1 MKCGTPLK
9 GKEFSSKMQ
18 EQQSLRKQFFR
29 FSTATVASLLVFS
42 LYSIV
47 DGLFVARGVGE
58 YAMSAVNLSV
68 PFINLLFSIA
78 VIFAVGTS
86 TIIAYLLGQKN
97 AQSANKLFSQ
107 NLVTLAVIGITI
119 SILVLVFTKPFAL
132 LLGADELTLE
142 YTIHYLQGLA
152 PFAVCFMI
160 SYNLEVLVKT
170 DGRPRLAL
178 ITVCVGCVT
187 NCVLDYLAIFHWD
200 MGIWGA
206 AAATGVSQLLTCVIY
221 MTHFFGKYTTFHPV
235 RFRMDWKI
243 YRRLLPIGISDG
255 LTELCNG
262 LMIFLF
268 NHTILRCIGTD
279 GLVAYTIIAYANTL
293 VINITMGISQGSQP
307 LISFQNGRGDSAAIG
322 KLLGYG
328 LRTMCGVAAVCFT
341 ALFLA
346 APALIGM
353 FLPEAEP
360 QMLAFST
367 DAFRRYSLCYLPVGF
382 NIYIAGFLT
391 AMERPVPAVAISTGR
406 GLILQGSILLLLAA
420 VFGGSSI
427 WFAPLIS
434 ELLCLGLSIFF
445 LLRLRRTHQAFSQ

>member
-1 MKCGTPLK
+1 
-9 GKEFSSKMQ
+9 MQ

-29 FSTATVASLLVFS
+29 FSTATVASLMVFS

-86 TIIAYLLGQKN
+86 TIIAYLLGQKK

-107 NLVTLAVIGITI
+107 NLVTLTVIGVTI
-119 SILVLVFTKPFAL
+119 SVLVLVFTEPFAL

-221 MTHFFGKYTTFHPV
+221 MTHFFGKHTTFHPV

-268 NHTILRCIGTD
+268 NHTILRCIGTG

-307 LISFQNGRGDSAAIG
+307 LISFQNGRGDGAAIG

-420 VFGGSSI
+420 IFGGSSI

-434 ELLCLGLSIFF
+434 ELLCLGLSVFF
-445 LLRLRRTHQAFSQ
+445 LLRLRRTHRTLAP

>member
-1 MKCGTPLK
+1 
-9 GKEFSSKMQ
+9 MQ
-18 EQQSLRKQFFR
+18 KKQSLLKQFFH
-29 FSTATVASLLVFS
+29 FSAATVASLMVFS

-58 YAMSAVNLSV
+58 YAMTAVNLSV
-68 PFINLLFSIA
+68 PFVNLLFSIA

-107 NLVTLAVIGITI
+107 NLATLVVIGVTI
-119 SILVLVFTKPFAL
+119 SVLVLAFTEPLAR
-132 LLGADELTLE
+132 LLGAEEVTLE

-178 ITVCVGCVT
+178 VTVCVGCVT
-187 NCVLDYLAIFHWD
+187 NCVLDYLAIFHWGL
-200 MGIWGA
+200 GIWGA
-206 AAATGVSQLLTCVIY
+206 AAATGASQLLTCIIY
-221 MTHFFGKYTTFHPV
+221 LTHFLGKRTTFHPV

-293 VINITMGISQGSQP
+293 VINITMGVSQGSQP
-307 LISFQNGRGDSAAIG
+307 LISFQNGRGDGTAIG
-322 KLLGYG
+322 NLLRYG
-328 LRTMCGVAAVCFT
+328 LRTMCGIAAVCFT
-341 ALFLA
+341 VLFLA
-346 APALIGM
+346 APKLVAVY
-353 FLPEAEP
+353 LPEAGAE
-360 QMLAFST
+360 MLTFAT

-391 AMERPVPAVAISTGR
+391 AMERPLPAVSISTGR

-420 VFGGSSI
+420 VLGGSSI
-427 WFAPLIS
+427 WFAPVIS
-434 ELLCLGLSIFF
+434 EVLCLGLSVFF
-445 LLRLRRTHQAFSQ
+445 LLRLRRTHPVFAKGKPA

>member
-1 MKCGTPLK
+1 
-9 GKEFSSKMQ
+9 MQ
-18 EQQSLRKQFFR
+18 KKQSLLKQFFH
-29 FSTATVASLLVFS
+29 FSAATVASLMVFS

-58 YAMSAVNLSV
+58 YAMTAVNLSV
-68 PFINLLFSIA
+68 PFVNLLFSIA

-107 NLVTLAVIGITI
+107 NLVTLVVIGVTI
-119 SILVLVFTKPFAL
+119 SVLVLAFTEPLAR
-132 LLGADELTLE
+132 LLGAEEVTLE
-142 YTIHYLQGLA
+142 YTIHYLHGLA

-178 ITVCVGCVT
+178 VTVCVGCVT
-187 NCVLDYLAIFHWD
+187 NCVLDYLAIFHWGL
-200 MGIWGA
+200 GIWGA
-206 AAATGVSQLLTCVIY
+206 AAATGLSQLLTCIIY
-221 MTHFFGKYTTFHPV
+221 LTHFLGKRTTFHPV

-293 VINITMGISQGSQP
+293 VINITMGVSQGSQP
-307 LISFQNGRGDSAAIG
+307 LISFQNGRGDGTAIG
-322 KLLGYG
+322 NLLRYG
-328 LRTMCGVAAVCFT
+328 LRTMCGIAAVCFT
-341 ALFLA
+341 VLFLA
-346 APALIGM
+346 APKLVAVY
-353 FLPEAEP
+353 LPEAGAE
-360 QMLAFST
+360 MLTFAT

-391 AMERPVPAVAISTGR
+391 AMERPLPAVSISTGR

-420 VFGGSSI
+420 VLGGSSI
-427 WFAPLIS
+427 WFAPVIS
-434 ELLCLGLSIFF
+434 EVLCLGLSVFF
-445 LLRLRRTHQAFSQ
+445 LLRLRRTHPVFAKGKPA

>member
-1 MKCGTPLK
+1 
-9 GKEFSSKMQ
+9 MQ

-29 FSTATVASLLVFS
+29 FSTATVASLMVFS

-119 SILVLVFTKPFAL
+119 SILVFTKPFAL

>member
-1 MKCGTPLK
+1 
-9 GKEFSSKMQ
+9 MQ

-29 FSTATVASLLVFS
+29 FSTATVASLMVFS

-107 NLVTLAVIGITI
+107 NLVTLTVIGVTI
-119 SILVLVFTKPFAL
+119 SVLVLVFTEPFAL

-221 MTHFFGKYTTFHPV
+221 MTHFFGKHTTFHPV

-307 LISFQNGRGDSAAIG
+307 LISFQNGREDGAAIG
-322 KLLGYG
+322 KLLCYG

-434 ELLCLGLSIFF
+434 ELLCLGLSVFF
-445 LLRLRRTHQAFSQ
+445 LLRLRRTHRTLAP

>member
-1 MKCGTPLK
+1 
-9 GKEFSSKMQ
+9 MQ
-18 EQQSLRKQFFR
+18 KKQSLLKQFFH
-29 FSTATVASLLVFS
+29 FSTATVASLMVFS

-58 YAMSAVNLSV
+58 YAMTAVNLSV
-68 PFINLLFSIA
+68 PFVNLLFSIA

-107 NLVTLAVIGITI
+107 NLVTLAVIGVTI
-119 SILVLVFTKPFAL
+119 SVLVLAFTEPLAR
-132 LLGADELTLE
+132 LLGAEEVTLE

-178 ITVCVGCVT
+178 VTVCVGCVT
-187 NCVLDYLAIFHWD
+187 NCVLDYLAIFHWGL
-200 MGIWGA
+200 GIWGA
-206 AAATGVSQLLTCVIY
+206 AAATGVSQLLTCIIY
-221 MTHFFGKYTTFHPV
+221 LTHFLGKRTTFHPV

-293 VINITMGISQGSQP
+293 VINITMGVSQGSQP
-307 LISFQNGRGDSAAIG
+307 LISFQNGRGDGAAIG
-322 KLLGYG
+322 KLLRYG
-328 LRTMCGVAAVCFT
+328 LRAMCGIAAVCFT
-341 ALFLA
+341 VLFLA
-346 APALIGM
+346 APKLVAVY
-353 FLPEAEP
+353 LPEAGAE
-360 QMLAFST
+360 MLTFAT

-391 AMERPVPAVAISTGR
+391 AMERPLPAVSISTGR

-420 VFGGSSI
+420 VLGGGSI
-427 WFAPLIS
+427 WFAPVIS
-434 ELLCLGLSIFF
+434 EVLCLGLSVFF
-445 LLRLRRTHQAFSQ
+445 LLRLRRTHPVFAKGKPA

>member
-1 MKCGTPLK
+1 
-9 GKEFSSKMQ
+9 MQ
-18 EQQSLRKQFFR
+18 EKQSLLKQFFR
-29 FSTATVASLLVFS
+29 FSTATVASLMVFS

-47 DGLFVARGVGE
+47 DGLFVAWGVGE

-68 PFINLLFSIA
+68 PFVNLLFSIA
-78 VIFAVGTS
+78 VVFAVGTS
-86 TIIAYLLGQKN
+86 TIIAYLLGQNN

-107 NLVTLAVIGITI
+107 NLATLALIGVTI
-119 SILVLVFTKPFAL
+119 SVLVLVFTEPFAR
-132 LLGADELTLE
+132 LLGADEVTLE

-160 SYNLEVLVKT
+160 SYNLEMLVKT

-187 NCVLDYLAIFHWD
+187 NCVLDYLAIFHWG

-221 MTHFFGKYTTFHPV
+221 LTHFLGKHTTFHPV

-243 YRRLLPIGISDG
+243 YKRLLPIGVSDG

-293 VINITMGISQGSQP
+293 VINITMGVSQGSQP
-307 LISFQNGRGDSAAIG
+307 LISFQNGRGDGAAIG
-322 KLLGYG
+322 KLLRYG
-328 LRTMCGVAAVCFT
+328 LRTMCGIAAVCF
-341 ALFLA
+341 AVLFLA
-346 APALIGM
+346 APKLVGAY
-353 FLPEAEP
+353 LPEAKPE
-360 QMLAFST
+360 MLDFAT

-391 AMERPVPAVAISTGR
+391 AMERPLPAVTISTGR

-420 VFGGSSI
+420 VLGGGAI
-427 WFAPLIS
+427 WFAPVIS
-434 ELLCLGLSIFF
+434 EVLCLGLSVFF
-445 LLRLRRTHQAFSQ
+445 LVRLRRTHGVFSKD

>member
-1 MKCGTPLK
+1 
-9 GKEFSSKMQ
+9 MQ
-18 EQQSLRKQFFR
+18 KKQSLLKQFFH
-29 FSTATVASLLVFS
+29 FSAATVASLMVFS

-58 YAMSAVNLSV
+58 YAMTAVNLSV
-68 PFINLLFSIA
+68 PFVNLLFSIA

-107 NLVTLAVIGITI
+107 NLVTLVVIGVTI
-119 SILVLVFTKPFAL
+119 SVLVLAFTEPLAR
-132 LLGADELTLE
+132 LLGAEEVTLE

-178 ITVCVGCVT
+178 VTVCVGCVT
-187 NCVLDYLAIFHWD
+187 NCVLDYLAIFHWGL
-200 MGIWGA
+200 GIWGA
-206 AAATGVSQLLTCVIY
+206 AAATGASQLLTCIIY
-221 MTHFFGKYTTFHPV
+221 LTHFLGKHTTFHPV

-293 VINITMGISQGSQP
+293 VINITMGVSQGSQP
-307 LISFQNGRGDSAAIG
+307 LISFQNGRGDGTAIG
-322 KLLGYG
+322 NLLRYG
-328 LRTMCGVAAVCFT
+328 LRTMCGIAAVCFT
-341 ALFLA
+341 VLFLA
-346 APALIGM
+346 APKLVAVY
-353 FLPEAEP
+353 LPEAGTE
-360 QMLAFST
+360 MLTFAT

-391 AMERPVPAVAISTGR
+391 AMERPLPAVSISTGR

-420 VFGGSSI
+420 VLGGGSI
-427 WFAPLIS
+427 WFAPVIS
-434 ELLCLGLSIFF
+434 EVLCLGLSVFF
-445 LLRLRRTHQAFSQ
+445 LLQLRRTHPVFAKGKPA

>member
-1 MKCGTPLK
+1 
-9 GKEFSSKMQ
+9 MQ
-18 EQQSLRKQFFR
+18 KKQSLLKQFFH
-29 FSTATVASLLVFS
+29 FSAATVASLMVFS

-58 YAMSAVNLSV
+58 YAMTAVNLSV
-68 PFINLLFSIA
+68 PFVNLLFSIA

-107 NLVTLAVIGITI
+107 NLVTLVVIGVTI
-119 SILVLVFTKPFAL
+119 SVLVLAFTEPLAR
-132 LLGADELTLE
+132 LLGAEEVTLE

-178 ITVCVGCVT
+178 VTVCVGCVT
-187 NCVLDYLAIFHWD
+187 NCVLDYLAIFHWGL
-200 MGIWGA
+200 GIWGA
-206 AAATGVSQLLTCVIY
+206 AAATGLSQLLTCIIY
-221 MTHFFGKYTTFHPV
+221 LTHFLGKHTTFHPV

-293 VINITMGISQGSQP
+293 VINITMGVSQGSQP
-307 LISFQNGRGDSAAIG
+307 LISFQNGRGDGTAIG
-322 KLLGYG
+322 KLLRYG
-328 LRTMCGVAAVCFT
+328 LRTMCGIAAVCFT
-341 ALFLA
+341 VLFLA
-346 APALIGM
+346 APKLVAVY
-353 FLPEAEP
+353 LPEAGAE
-360 QMLAFST
+360 MLTFAT

-391 AMERPVPAVAISTGR
+391 AMERPLPAVSISTGR

-420 VFGGSSI
+420 VLGGGSI
-427 WFAPLIS
+427 WFAPVIS
-434 ELLCLGLSIFF
+434 EVLCLGLSVFF
-445 LLRLRRTHQAFSQ
+445 LLRLRRTHPVFAKGEPA

>member
-1 MKCGTPLK
+1 
-9 GKEFSSKMQ
+9 MQ
-18 EQQSLRKQFFR
+18 KKQSLLKQFFH
-29 FSTATVASLLVFS
+29 FSAATVASLMVFS

-58 YAMSAVNLSV
+58 YAMTAVNLSV
-68 PFINLLFSIA
+68 PFVNLLFSIA

-107 NLVTLAVIGITI
+107 NLVTLLVIGVTI
-119 SILVLVFTKPFAL
+119 SVLVLAFTEPLAR
-132 LLGADELTLE
+132 LLGAEEVTLE

-178 ITVCVGCVT
+178 VTVCVGCVT
-187 NCVLDYLAIFHWD
+187 NCVLDYLAIFHWGL
-200 MGIWGA
+200 GIWGA
-206 AAATGVSQLLTCVIY
+206 AAATGVSQLLTCIIY
-221 MTHFFGKYTTFHPV
+221 LTHFLGKHTTFHPV

-293 VINITMGISQGSQP
+293 VINITMGVSQGSQP
-307 LISFQNGRGDSAAIG
+307 LISFQNGRGDGTAIG
-322 KLLGYG
+322 KLLRYG
-328 LRTMCGVAAVCFT
+328 LRTMCGIAAVCFT
-341 ALFLA
+341 VLFLA
-346 APALIGM
+346 APKLVAVY
-353 FLPEAEP
+353 LPEAGAE
-360 QMLAFST
+360 MLTFAT

-391 AMERPVPAVAISTGR
+391 AMERPLPAVSISTGR

-420 VFGGSSI
+420 VLGGGSI
-427 WFAPLIS
+427 WFAPVIS
-434 ELLCLGLSIFF
+434 EVLCLGLSVFF
-445 LLRLRRTHQAFSQ
+445 LLRLRRTHPVFAKGKPA

>member
-1 MKCGTPLK
+1 
-9 GKEFSSKMQ
+9 MQ
-18 EQQSLRKQFFR
+18 KKQSLLKQFFH
-29 FSTATVASLLVFS
+29 FSAATVASLMVFS

-58 YAMSAVNLSV
+58 YAMTAVNLSV
-68 PFINLLFSIA
+68 PFVNLLFSIA

-107 NLVTLAVIGITI
+107 NLVTLVVIGVTI
-119 SILVLVFTKPFAL
+119 SVLVLAFTEPLAR
-132 LLGADELTLE
+132 LLGAEEVTLE

-178 ITVCVGCVT
+178 VTVCVGCVT
-187 NCVLDYLAIFHWD
+187 NCVLDYLAIFHWGL
-200 MGIWGA
+200 GIWGA
-206 AAATGVSQLLTCVIY
+206 AAATGLSQLLTCIIY
-221 MTHFFGKYTTFHPV
+221 LTHFLGKHTTFHPV

-293 VINITMGISQGSQP
+293 VINITMGVSQGSQP
-307 LISFQNGRGDSAAIG
+307 LISFQNGRGDGTAIG
-322 KLLGYG
+322 NLLRYG
-328 LRTMCGVAAVCFT
+328 LRTMCGIAAVCFT
-341 ALFLA
+341 VLFLA
-346 APALIGM
+346 APKLVAVY
-353 FLPEAEP
+353 LPEAGAE
-360 QMLAFST
+360 MLTFAT

-391 AMERPVPAVAISTGR
+391 AMERPLPAVSISTGR

-420 VFGGSSI
+420 VLGGGSI
-427 WFAPLIS
+427 WFAPVIS
-434 ELLCLGLSIFF
+434 EVLCLGLSVFF
-445 LLRLRRTHQAFSQ
+445 LLRLRRTHPVFAKGKPA

>member
-1 MKCGTPLK
+1 
-9 GKEFSSKMQ
+9 MQ
-18 EQQSLRKQFFR
+18 KKQSLLKQFFH
-29 FSTATVASLLVFS
+29 FSAATVASLMVFS

-58 YAMSAVNLSV
+58 YAMTAVNLSV
-68 PFINLLFSIA
+68 PFVNLLFSIA

-107 NLVTLAVIGITI
+107 NLVTLVVIGVTI
-119 SILVLVFTKPFAL
+119 SVLVLAFTEPLAR
-132 LLGADELTLE
+132 LLGAEEVTLE

-178 ITVCVGCVT
+178 VTVCVGCVT
-187 NCVLDYLAIFHWD
+187 NCVLDYLAIFHWGL
-200 MGIWGA
+200 GIWGA
-206 AAATGVSQLLTCVIY
+206 AAATGVSQLLTCLIY
-221 MTHFFGKYTTFHPV
+221 LTHFLGKHTTFHPV

-293 VINITMGISQGSQP
+293 VINITMGVSQGSQP
-307 LISFQNGRGDSAAIG
+307 LISFQNGRGDGAAIG
-322 KLLGYG
+322 KLLRYG
-328 LRTMCGVAAVCFT
+328 LRTMCGIAAVCFT
-341 ALFLA
+341 VLFLA
-346 APALIGM
+346 APKLVAVY
-353 FLPEAEP
+353 LPEAGTE
-360 QMLAFST
+360 MLTFAT

-391 AMERPVPAVAISTGR
+391 AMERPLPAVSISTGR

-420 VFGGSSI
+420 VLGGGSI
-427 WFAPLIS
+427 WFAPVIS
-434 ELLCLGLSIFF
+434 EVLCLGLSVFF
-445 LLRLRRTHQAFSQ
+445 LLRLRRTHPVFAKGKPA

>member
-1 MKCGTPLK
+1 
-9 GKEFSSKMQ
+9 MQ

-29 FSTATVASLLVFS
+29 FSTATVASLMVFS

-58 YAMSAVNLSV
+58 SAMSAVNLSV

-206 AAATGVSQLLTCVIY
+206 AAATGVSQLLTCDIY

-434 ELLCLGLSIFF
+434 ELLCLGLSVFF

>member
-1 MKCGTPLK
+1 
-9 GKEFSSKMQ
+9 MQ

-29 FSTATVASLLVFS
+29 FSTATVASLMVFS

-107 NLVTLAVIGITI
+107 NLVTLTVIGVTI
-119 SILVLVFTKPFAL
+119 SVLVLVFTEPFAL

-221 MTHFFGKYTTFHPV
+221 MTHFFGKHTTFHTV

-307 LISFQNGRGDSAAIG
+307 LISFQNGREDGAAIG

-434 ELLCLGLSIFF
+434 ELLCLGLSVFF
-445 LLRLRRTHQAFSQ
+445 LLRLRRTHRTLAP

>member
-1 MKCGTPLK
+1 
-9 GKEFSSKMQ
+9 MQ
-18 EQQSLRKQFFR
+18 KKQSLLKQFFH
-29 FSTATVASLLVFS
+29 FSAATVASLMVFS

-58 YAMSAVNLSV
+58 YAMTAVNLSV
-68 PFINLLFSIA
+68 PFVNLLFSIA

-107 NLVTLAVIGITI
+107 NLVTLVVIGVTI
-119 SILVLVFTKPFAL
+119 SVLVLAFTEPLAR
-132 LLGADELTLE
+132 LLGAEEVTLE

-178 ITVCVGCVT
+178 VTVCVGCVA
-187 NCVLDYLAIFHWD
+187 NCVLDYLAIFHWGL
-200 MGIWGA
+200 GIWGA
-206 AAATGVSQLLTCVIY
+206 AAATGLSQLLTCIIY
-221 MTHFFGKYTTFHPV
+221 LTHFLGKRTTFHPV

-293 VINITMGISQGSQP
+293 VINITMGVSQGSQP
-307 LISFQNGRGDSAAIG
+307 LISFQNGRGDGAAIG
-322 KLLGYG
+322 KLLRYG
-328 LRTMCGVAAVCFT
+328 LRTMCGIAAVCFT
-341 ALFLA
+341 VLFLA
-346 APALIGM
+346 APKLVAVY
-353 FLPEAEP
+353 LPEAGTE
-360 QMLAFST
+360 MLTFAT

-391 AMERPVPAVAISTGR
+391 AMERPLPAVSISTGR

-420 VFGGSSI
+420 VLGGSSI
-427 WFAPLIS
+427 WFAPVIS
-434 ELLCLGLSIFF
+434 EVLCLGLSVFF
-445 LLRLRRTHQAFSQ
+445 LLRLRRTHPVFAKGKTA

>member
-1 MKCGTPLK
+1 
-9 GKEFSSKMQ
+9 MQ
-18 EQQSLRKQFFR
+18 KKQSLLKQFFH
-29 FSTATVASLLVFS
+29 FSAATVASLMVFS

-58 YAMSAVNLSV
+58 YAMTAVNLSV
-68 PFINLLFSIA
+68 PFVNLLFSIA

-107 NLVTLAVIGITI
+107 NLVTLVVIGVTI
-119 SILVLVFTKPFAL
+119 SVLVLAFTEPLAR
-132 LLGADELTLE
+132 LLGAEEVTLG

-178 ITVCVGCVT
+178 VTVCVGCVT
-187 NCVLDYLAIFHWD
+187 NCVLDYLAIFHWGL
-200 MGIWGA
+200 GIWGA
-206 AAATGVSQLLTCVIY
+206 AAATGVSQLLTCLIY
-221 MTHFFGKYTTFHPV
+221 LTHFLGKHTTFHPV

-293 VINITMGISQGSQP
+293 VINITMGVSQGSQP
-307 LISFQNGRGDSAAIG
+307 LISFQNGRGDGTAIG
-322 KLLGYG
+322 KLLRYG
-328 LRTMCGVAAVCFT
+328 LRTMCGIAAVCFT
-341 ALFLA
+341 VLFLA
-346 APALIGM
+346 APKLVAVY
-353 FLPEAEP
+353 LPEAGAE
-360 QMLAFST
+360 MLTFAT

-391 AMERPVPAVAISTGR
+391 AMERPLPAVSISTGR

-420 VFGGSSI
+420 VLGGSSI
-427 WFAPLIS
+427 WFAPVIS
-434 ELLCLGLSIFF
+434 EMLCLGLSVFF
-445 LLRLRRTHQAFSQ
+445 LLRLRRTHPVFAKGKPA

>member
-1 MKCGTPLK
+1 
-9 GKEFSSKMQ
+9 MQ
-18 EQQSLRKQFFR
+18 KKQSLLKQFFH
-29 FSTATVASLLVFS
+29 FSAATVASLMVFS

-58 YAMSAVNLSV
+58 YAMTAVNLSV
-68 PFINLLFSIA
+68 PFVNLLFSIA

-107 NLVTLAVIGITI
+107 NLVTLVVIGVTI
-119 SILVLVFTKPFAL
+119 SVLVLAFTEPLAR
-132 LLGADELTLE
+132 LLGAEEVTLE

-187 NCVLDYLAIFHWD
+187 NCVLDYLAIFHWGL
-200 MGIWGA
+200 GIWGA
-206 AAATGVSQLLTCVIY
+206 AAATGLSQLLTCLIY
-221 MTHFFGKYTTFHPV
+221 LTHFLGKHTTFHPV

-293 VINITMGISQGSQP
+293 VINITMGVSQGSQP
-307 LISFQNGRGDSAAIG
+307 LISFQNGRGDGTAIG
-322 KLLGYG
+322 NLLRYG
-328 LRTMCGVAAVCFT
+328 LRTMCGIAAVCFT
-341 ALFLA
+341 VLFLA
-346 APALIGM
+346 APKLVAVY
-353 FLPEAEP
+353 LPEAGAE
-360 QMLAFST
+360 MLTFAT

-391 AMERPVPAVAISTGR
+391 AMERPLPAVSISTGR

-420 VFGGSSI
+420 VLGGSSI
-427 WFAPLIS
+427 WFAPVIS
-434 ELLCLGLSIFF
+434 EVLCLGLSVFF
-445 LLRLRRTHQAFSQ
+445 LLRLRRTHPVFAKGKPA

>member
-1 MKCGTPLK
+1 
-9 GKEFSSKMQ
+9 MQ

-29 FSTATVASLLVFS
+29 FSTATVASLMVFS

-107 NLVTLAVIGITI
+107 NLVTLTVIGVTI
-119 SILVLVFTKPFAL
+119 SVLVLVFTEPFAL

-221 MTHFFGKYTTFHPV
+221 MTHFFGKHTTFHPV

-268 NHTILRCIGTD
+268 NHMILRCIGTD

-307 LISFQNGRGDSAAIG
+307 LISFQNGREDGAAIG

-434 ELLCLGLSIFF
+434 ELLCLGLSVFF
-445 LLRLRRTHQAFSQ
+445 LLRLRRTHRTLAP

>member
-1 MKCGTPLK
+1 
-9 GKEFSSKMQ
+9 MQ
-18 EQQSLRKQFFR
+18 KKQSLLKQFFH
-29 FSTATVASLLVFS
+29 FSAATVASLMVFS

-58 YAMSAVNLSV
+58 YAMTAVNLSV
-68 PFINLLFSIA
+68 PFVNLLFSIA

-107 NLVTLAVIGITI
+107 NLVTLVVIGVTI
-119 SILVLVFTKPFAL
+119 SVLVLAFTEPLAR
-132 LLGADELTLE
+132 LLGAEEVTLE

-178 ITVCVGCVT
+178 VTVCVGCVT
-187 NCVLDYLAIFHWD
+187 NCVLDYLAIFHWGL
-200 MGIWGA
+200 GIWGA
-206 AAATGVSQLLTCVIY
+206 AVATGLSQLLTCIIY
-221 MTHFFGKYTTFHPV
+221 LTHFLGKHTTFHPV

-293 VINITMGISQGSQP
+293 VINITMGVSQGSQP
-307 LISFQNGRGDSAAIG
+307 LISFQNGRGDGTAIG
-322 KLLGYG
+322 NLLRYG
-328 LRTMCGVAAVCFT
+328 LRTMCGIAAVCFT
-341 ALFLA
+341 VLFLA
-346 APALIGM
+346 APKLVAVY
-353 FLPEAEP
+353 LPEAGAE
-360 QMLAFST
+360 MLTFAT

-391 AMERPVPAVAISTGR
+391 AMERPLPAVSISTGR

-420 VFGGSSI
+420 VLGGGSI
-427 WFAPLIS
+427 WFAPVIS
-434 ELLCLGLSIFF
+434 EVLCLGLSVFF
-445 LLRLRRTHQAFSQ
+445 LLRLRRTHPVFAKGKPA

>member
-1 MKCGTPLK
+1 
-9 GKEFSSKMQ
+9 MQ
-18 EQQSLRKQFFR
+18 KKQSLLKQFFH
-29 FSTATVASLLVFS
+29 FSAATVASLMVFS

-58 YAMSAVNLSV
+58 YAMTAVNLSV
-68 PFINLLFSIA
+68 PFVNLLFSIA

-107 NLVTLAVIGITI
+107 NLVTLVVIGVTI
-119 SILVLVFTKPFAL
+119 SVLVLVFTEPLAR
-132 LLGADELTLE
+132 LLGAEEVTLE

-178 ITVCVGCVT
+178 VTVCVGCVT
-187 NCVLDYLAIFHWD
+187 NCVLDYLAIFHWGL
-200 MGIWGA
+200 GIWGA
-206 AAATGVSQLLTCVIY
+206 AAATGLSQLLTCIIY
-221 MTHFFGKYTTFHPV
+221 LTHFLGKHTTFHPV

-293 VINITMGISQGSQP
+293 VINITMGVSQGSQP
-307 LISFQNGRGDSAAIG
+307 LISFQNGRGDGTAIG
-322 KLLGYG
+322 NLLRYG
-328 LRTMCGVAAVCFT
+328 LRTMCGIAAVCFT
-341 ALFLA
+341 VLFLA
-346 APALIGM
+346 APKLVAVY
-353 FLPEAEP
+353 LPEAGAE
-360 QMLAFST
+360 MLTFAT

-391 AMERPVPAVAISTGR
+391 AMERPLPAVSISTGR

-420 VFGGSSI
+420 VLGGGSI
-427 WFAPLIS
+427 WFAPVIS
-434 ELLCLGLSIFF
+434 EVLCLGLSVFF
-445 LLRLRRTHQAFSQ
+445 LLRLRRTHPVFAKGEPA

>member
-1 MKCGTPLK
+1 
-9 GKEFSSKMQ
+9 MQ
-18 EQQSLRKQFFR
+18 KKQSLLKQFFH
-29 FSTATVASLLVFS
+29 FSAATVASLMVFS

-58 YAMSAVNLSV
+58 YAMTAVNLSV
-68 PFINLLFSIA
+68 PFVNLLFSIA

-107 NLVTLAVIGITI
+107 NLATLVVIGVTI
-119 SILVLVFTKPFAL
+119 SVLVLAFTEPLAR
-132 LLGADELTLE
+132 LLGAEEVTLE

-178 ITVCVGCVT
+178 VTVCVGCVT
-187 NCVLDYLAIFHWD
+187 NCVLDYLAIFHWGL
-200 MGIWGA
+200 GIWGA
-206 AAATGVSQLLTCVIY
+206 AAATGLSQLLTCIIY
-221 MTHFFGKYTTFHPV
+221 LTHFLGKHTTFHPV

-293 VINITMGISQGSQP
+293 VINITMGVSQGSQP
-307 LISFQNGRGDSAAIG
+307 LISFQNGRGDGAAIG
-322 KLLGYG
+322 KLLRYG
-328 LRTMCGVAAVCFT
+328 LRTMCGIAAVCFT
-341 ALFLA
+341 VLFLA
-346 APALIGM
+346 APKLVAIY
-353 FLPEAEP
+353 LPEAGAE
-360 QMLAFST
+360 MLTFAT

-391 AMERPVPAVAISTGR
+391 AMERPLPAVSISTGR

-420 VFGGSSI
+420 VLGGSSI
-427 WFAPLIS
+427 WFAPVIS
-434 ELLCLGLSIFF
+434 EVLCLGLSVFF
-445 LLRLRRTHQAFSQ
+445 LLQLRRTHPVFAKGKPA

>member
-1 MKCGTPLK
+1 
-9 GKEFSSKMQ
+9 MQ
-18 EQQSLRKQFFR
+18 KKQSLLKQFFH
-29 FSTATVASLLVFS
+29 FSAATVASLMVFS

-58 YAMSAVNLSV
+58 YAMTAVNLSV
-68 PFINLLFSIA
+68 PFVNLLFSIA

-107 NLVTLAVIGITI
+107 NLATLVVIGVTI
-119 SILVLVFTKPFAL
+119 SVLVLAFTEPLAR
-132 LLGADELTLE
+132 LLGAEEVTLE

-178 ITVCVGCVT
+178 VTVCVGCVT
-187 NCVLDYLAIFHWD
+187 NCVLDYLAIFHWGL
-200 MGIWGA
+200 GIWGA
-206 AAATGVSQLLTCVIY
+206 AAATGLSQLLTCIIY
-221 MTHFFGKYTTFHPV
+221 LTHFLGKHTTFHPV

-293 VINITMGISQGSQP
+293 VINITMGVSQGSQP
-307 LISFQNGRGDSAAIG
+307 LISFQNGRGDGTAIG
-322 KLLGYG
+322 NLLRYG
-328 LRTMCGVAAVCFT
+328 LRTMCGIAAVCFT
-341 ALFLA
+341 VLFLA
-346 APALIGM
+346 APKLVAVY
-353 FLPEAEP
+353 LPEAGAE
-360 QMLAFST
+360 MLTFAT

-391 AMERPVPAVAISTGR
+391 AMERPLPAVSISTGR

-420 VFGGSSI
+420 VLGGSSI
-427 WFAPLIS
+427 WFAPVIS
-434 ELLCLGLSIFF
+434 EVLCLGLSVFF
-445 LLRLRRTHQAFSQ
+445 LLRLHRTHPVFAKGEPA

>member
-29 FSTATVASLLVFS
+29 FSTATVASLMVFS

-119 SILVLVFTKPFAL
+119 SILVLVFTEPFAQ

-307 LISFQNGRGDSAAIG
+307 LISFQNGREDGAAIG

-434 ELLCLGLSIFF
+434 ELLCLGLSVFF
-445 LLRLRRTHQAFSQ
+445 LLRLRRTHRTLAP

>member
-1 MKCGTPLK
+1 
-9 GKEFSSKMQ
+9 MQ
-18 EQQSLRKQFFR
+18 KKQSLLKQFFH
-29 FSTATVASLLVFS
+29 FSAATVASLMVFS

-58 YAMSAVNLSV
+58 YAMTAVNLSV
-68 PFINLLFSIA
+68 PFVNLLFSIA

-107 NLVTLAVIGITI
+107 NLATLVVIGVTI
-119 SILVLVFTKPFAL
+119 SVLVLAFTEPLAR
-132 LLGADELTLE
+132 LLGAEEVTLE

-178 ITVCVGCVT
+178 VTVCVGCVT
-187 NCVLDYLAIFHWD
+187 NCVLDYLAIFHWGL
-200 MGIWGA
+200 GIWGA
-206 AAATGVSQLLTCVIY
+206 AAATGLSQLLTCIIY
-221 MTHFFGKYTTFHPV
+221 LTHFLGKHTTFHPV

-293 VINITMGISQGSQP
+293 VINITMGVSQGSQP
-307 LISFQNGRGDSAAIG
+307 LISFQNGRGDGAAIG
-322 KLLGYG
+322 KLLRYG
-328 LRTMCGVAAVCFT
+328 LRTMCGIAAVCFT
-341 ALFLA
+341 VLFLA
-346 APALIGM
+346 APKLVAVY
-353 FLPEAEP
+353 LPEAGAE
-360 QMLAFST
+360 MLTFAT

-391 AMERPVPAVAISTGR
+391 AMERPLPAVSISTGR

-420 VFGGSSI
+420 VLGGSSI
-427 WFAPLIS
+427 WFAPVIS
-434 ELLCLGLSIFF
+434 EVLCLGLSVFF
-445 LLRLRRTHQAFSQ
+445 LLRLRRTHPVFAKGKTA

>member
-1 MKCGTPLK
+1 
-9 GKEFSSKMQ
+9 MQ
-18 EQQSLRKQFFR
+18 KKQSLLKQFFH
-29 FSTATVASLLVFS
+29 FSAATVASLMVFS

-58 YAMSAVNLSV
+58 YAMTAVNLSV
-68 PFINLLFSIA
+68 PFVNLLFSIA

-107 NLVTLAVIGITI
+107 NLATLVVIGVTI
-119 SILVLVFTKPFAL
+119 SVLVLVFTEPLAR
-132 LLGADELTLE
+132 LLGAEEVTLE

-178 ITVCVGCVT
+178 VTVCVGCVT
-187 NCVLDYLAIFHWD
+187 NCVLDYLAIFHWGL
-200 MGIWGA
+200 GIWGA
-206 AAATGVSQLLTCVIY
+206 AAATGVSQLLTCIIY
-221 MTHFFGKYTTFHPV
+221 LTHFLGKHTTFHPV

-293 VINITMGISQGSQP
+293 VINITMGVSQGSQP
-307 LISFQNGRGDSAAIG
+307 LISFQNGRGDGTAIG
-322 KLLGYG
+322 NLLRYG
-328 LRTMCGVAAVCFT
+328 LRTMCGIAAVCFT
-341 ALFLA
+341 VLFLA
-346 APALIGM
+346 APKLVAVY
-353 FLPEAEP
+353 LPEAGAE
-360 QMLAFST
+360 MLTFAT

-391 AMERPVPAVAISTGR
+391 AMERPLPAVSISTGR

-420 VFGGSSI
+420 VLGGGSI
-427 WFAPLIS
+427 WFAPVIS
-434 ELLCLGLSIFF
+434 EVLCLGLSVFF
-445 LLRLRRTHQAFSQ
+445 LLRLRRTHPVFAKGKPA

>member
-1 MKCGTPLK
+1 
-9 GKEFSSKMQ
+9 MQ
-18 EQQSLRKQFFR
+18 KKQSLLKQFFH
-29 FSTATVASLLVFS
+29 FSAATVASLMVFS

-58 YAMSAVNLSV
+58 YAMTAVNLSV
-68 PFINLLFSIA
+68 PFVNLLFSIA

-107 NLVTLAVIGITI
+107 NLATLVVIGVTI
-119 SILVLVFTKPFAL
+119 SVLVLAFTEPLAR
-132 LLGADELTLE
+132 LLGAEEVTLE

-178 ITVCVGCVT
+178 VTVCVGCVT
-187 NCVLDYLAIFHWD
+187 NCVLDYLAIFHWGL
-200 MGIWGA
+200 GIWGA
-206 AAATGVSQLLTCVIY
+206 AAATGLSQLLTCIIY
-221 MTHFFGKYTTFHPV
+221 LTHFLGKHTTFHPV

-293 VINITMGISQGSQP
+293 VINITMGVSQGSQP
-307 LISFQNGRGDSAAIG
+307 LISFQNGRGDGAAIG
-322 KLLGYG
+322 NLLRYG
-328 LRTMCGVAAVCFT
+328 LRTMCGIAAVCFT
-341 ALFLA
+341 VLFLA
-346 APALIGM
+346 APKLVAVY
-353 FLPEAEP
+353 LPEAGAE
-360 QMLAFST
+360 MLTFAT

-391 AMERPVPAVAISTGR
+391 AMERPLPAVSISTGR

-420 VFGGSSI
+420 VLGGSSI
-427 WFAPLIS
+427 WFAPVIS
-434 ELLCLGLSIFF
+434 EVLCLGLSVFF
-445 LLRLRRTHQAFSQ
+445 LLRLRQTHPVFAKGKPA

>member
-1 MKCGTPLK
+1 
-9 GKEFSSKMQ
+9 MQ
-18 EQQSLRKQFFR
+18 KKQSLLKQFFH
-29 FSTATVASLLVFS
+29 FSAATVASLMVFS

-58 YAMSAVNLSV
+58 YAMTAVNLSV
-68 PFINLLFSIA
+68 PFVNLLFSIA

-107 NLVTLAVIGITI
+107 NLATLVVIGVTI
-119 SILVLVFTKPFAL
+119 SVLVLAFTEPLAR
-132 LLGADELTLE
+132 LLGAEEVTLE

-178 ITVCVGCVT
+178 VTVCVGCVT
-187 NCVLDYLAIFHWD
+187 NCVLDYLAIFHWGL
-200 MGIWGA
+200 GIWGA
-206 AAATGVSQLLTCVIY
+206 AAATGLSQLLTCIIY
-221 MTHFFGKYTTFHPV
+221 LTHFLGKHTTFHPV

-293 VINITMGISQGSQP
+293 VINITMGVSQGSQP
-307 LISFQNGRGDSAAIG
+307 LISFQNGRGDGAAIG
-322 KLLGYG
+322 KLLRYG
-328 LRTMCGVAAVCFT
+328 LRTMCGIAAVCFT
-341 ALFLA
+341 VLFLA
-346 APALIGM
+346 APKLVAVY
-353 FLPEAEP
+353 LPEAGAE
-360 QMLAFST
+360 MLTFAT

-391 AMERPVPAVAISTGR
+391 AMERPLPAVSISTGR

-420 VFGGSSI
+420 VLGGGSI
-427 WFAPLIS
+427 WFAPVIS
-434 ELLCLGLSIFF
+434 EVLCLGLSVFF
-445 LLRLRRTHQAFSQ
+445 LLRLRRTHPVFAKSKPA

>member
-1 MKCGTPLK
+1 
-9 GKEFSSKMQ
+9 MQ
-18 EQQSLRKQFFR
+18 KKQSLLKQFFH
-29 FSTATVASLLVFS
+29 FSAATVASLMVFS

-58 YAMSAVNLSV
+58 YAMTAVNLSV
-68 PFINLLFSIA
+68 PFVNLLFSIA

-107 NLVTLAVIGITI
+107 NLATLVVIGVTI
-119 SILVLVFTKPFAL
+119 SVLVLAFTEPLAR
-132 LLGADELTLE
+132 LLGAEEVTLE

-178 ITVCVGCVT
+178 VTVCVGCVT
-187 NCVLDYLAIFHWD
+187 NCVLDYLAIFHWGL
-200 MGIWGA
+200 GIWGA
-206 AAATGVSQLLTCVIY
+206 AAATGLSQLLTCIIY
-221 MTHFFGKYTTFHPV
+221 LTHFLGKHTTFHPV

-293 VINITMGISQGSQP
+293 VINITMGVSQGSQP
-307 LISFQNGRGDSAAIG
+307 LISFQNGRGDGTAIG
-322 KLLGYG
+322 NLLRYG
-328 LRTMCGVAAVCFT
+328 LRTMCGIAAVCFT
-341 ALFLA
+341 VLFLA
-346 APALIGM
+346 APKLVAVY
-353 FLPEAEP
+353 LPEAGAE
-360 QMLAFST
+360 MLTFAT

-391 AMERPVPAVAISTGR
+391 AMERPFPAVSISTGR

-420 VFGGSSI
+420 VLGGSSI
-427 WFAPLIS
+427 WFAPVIS
-434 ELLCLGLSIFF
+434 EVLCLGLSVFF
-445 LLRLRRTHQAFSQ
+445 LLRLRRTHPVFAKGEPA

>member
-1 MKCGTPLK
+1 
-9 GKEFSSKMQ
+9 MQ
-18 EQQSLRKQFFR
+18 KKQSLLKQFFH
-29 FSTATVASLLVFS
+29 FSAATVASLMVFS

-58 YAMSAVNLSV
+58 YAMTAVNLSV
-68 PFINLLFSIA
+68 PFVNLLFSIA

-107 NLVTLAVIGITI
+107 NLATLVVIGVTI
-119 SILVLVFTKPFAL
+119 SVLVLAFTEPLAR
-132 LLGADELTLE
+132 LLGAEEVTLE

-178 ITVCVGCVT
+178 VTVCVGCVT
-187 NCVLDYLAIFHWD
+187 NCVLDYLAIFHWGL
-200 MGIWGA
+200 GIWGA
-206 AAATGVSQLLTCVIY
+206 AAATGLSQLLTCIIY
-221 MTHFFGKYTTFHPV
+221 LTHFLGKHTTFHPV

-293 VINITMGISQGSQP
+293 VINITMGVSQGSQP
-307 LISFQNGRGDSAAIG
+307 LISFQNGRGDGAAIG
-322 KLLGYG
+322 KLLRYG
-328 LRTMCGVAAVCFT
+328 LRTMCGIAAVCFT
-341 ALFLA
+341 VLFLA
-346 APALIGM
+346 APKLVAVY
-353 FLPEAEP
+353 LPEAGAE
-360 QMLAFST
+360 MLTFAT

-391 AMERPVPAVAISTGR
+391 AMERPLPAVSISTGR

-420 VFGGSSI
+420 VLGGSSI
-427 WFAPLIS
+427 WFAPVIS
-434 ELLCLGLSIFF
+434 EVLCLGLSVFF
-445 LLRLRRTHQAFSQ
+445 LLRLRRTHPVFAKGEPA

>member
-1 MKCGTPLK
+1 
-9 GKEFSSKMQ
+9 MQ
-18 EQQSLRKQFFR
+18 KKQSLLKQFFH
-29 FSTATVASLLVFS
+29 FSAATVASLMVFS

-58 YAMSAVNLSV
+58 YAMTAVNLSV
-68 PFINLLFSIA
+68 PFVNLLFSIA

-107 NLVTLAVIGITI
+107 NLATLVVIGVTI
-119 SILVLVFTKPFAL
+119 SVLVLAFTEPLAR
-132 LLGADELTLE
+132 LLGAEEVTLE

-178 ITVCVGCVT
+178 VTVCVGCVT
-187 NCVLDYLAIFHWD
+187 NCVLDYLAIFHWGL
-200 MGIWGA
+200 GIWGA
-206 AAATGVSQLLTCVIY
+206 AAATGVSQLLTCIIY
-221 MTHFFGKYTTFHPV
+221 LTHFLGKHTTFHPV

-293 VINITMGISQGSQP
+293 VINITMGVSQGSQP
-307 LISFQNGRGDSAAIG
+307 LISFQNGRGDGTAIG
-322 KLLGYG
+322 NLLRYG
-328 LRTMCGVAAVCFT
+328 LRTMCGIAAVCFT
-341 ALFLA
+341 VLFLA
-346 APALIGM
+346 APKLVAVY
-353 FLPEAEP
+353 LPEAGAV
-360 QMLAFST
+360 MLTFAT

-391 AMERPVPAVAISTGR
+391 AMERPLPAVSISTGR
-406 GLILQGSILLLLAA
+406 GLLLQGSILLLLAA
-420 VFGGSSI
+420 VLGGGSI
-427 WFAPLIS
+427 WFAPVIS
-434 ELLCLGLSIFF
+434 EVLCLGLSVFF
-445 LLRLRRTHQAFSQ
+445 LLRLRRTHPVFAKGKPA

>member
-1 MKCGTPLK
+1 
-9 GKEFSSKMQ
+9 MQ
-18 EQQSLRKQFFR
+18 KKQSLLKQFFH
-29 FSTATVASLLVFS
+29 FSAATVASLMVFS

-58 YAMSAVNLSV
+58 YAMTAVNLSV
-68 PFINLLFSIA
+68 PFVNLLFSIA

-107 NLVTLAVIGITI
+107 NLATLVVIGVTI
-119 SILVLVFTKPFAL
+119 SVLVLAFTEPLAR
-132 LLGADELTLE
+132 LLGAEEVTLE

-178 ITVCVGCVT
+178 VTVCVGCVT
-187 NCVLDYLAIFHWD
+187 NCVLDYLAIFHWGL
-200 MGIWGA
+200 GIWGA
-206 AAATGVSQLLTCVIY
+206 AAATGLSQLLTCIIY
-221 MTHFFGKYTTFHPV
+221 LTHFLGKHTTFHPV

-293 VINITMGISQGSQP
+293 VINITMGVSQGSQP
-307 LISFQNGRGDSAAIG
+307 LISFQNGRGDGAAIG
-322 KLLGYG
+322 KLLRYG
-328 LRTMCGVAAVCFT
+328 LRTMCGIAAVCFT
-341 ALFLA
+341 VLFLA
-346 APALIGM
+346 APKLVAVY
-353 FLPEAEP
+353 LPEAGTE
-360 QMLAFST
+360 MLTFAT

-391 AMERPVPAVAISTGR
+391 AMERPLPAVSISTGR

-420 VFGGSSI
+420 VLGGSSI
-427 WFAPLIS
+427 WFAPVIS
-434 ELLCLGLSIFF
+434 EVLCLGLSVFF
-445 LLRLRRTHQAFSQ
+445 LLRLRRTHPVFAKGKPA

>member
-1 MKCGTPLK
+1 
-9 GKEFSSKMQ
+9 MQ
-18 EQQSLRKQFFR
+18 KKQSLLKQFFH
-29 FSTATVASLLVFS
+29 FSAATVASLMVFS

-58 YAMSAVNLSV
+58 YAMTAVNLSV
-68 PFINLLFSIA
+68 PFVNLLFSIA

-107 NLVTLAVIGITI
+107 NLVTLVVIGVTI
-119 SILVLVFTKPFAL
+119 SVLVLAFTEPLAR
-132 LLGADELTLE
+132 LLGAEEVTLE

-178 ITVCVGCVT
+178 VTVCVGCVT
-187 NCVLDYLAIFHWD
+187 NCVLDYLAIFHWGL
-200 MGIWGA
+200 GIWGA
-206 AAATGVSQLLTCVIY
+206 AAATGLSQLLTCIIY
-221 MTHFFGKYTTFHPV
+221 LTHFLGKHTTFHPV

-293 VINITMGISQGSQP
+293 VINITMGVSQGSQP
-307 LISFQNGRGDSAAIG
+307 LISFQNGRGDGTAIG
-322 KLLGYG
+322 NLLRYG
-328 LRTMCGVAAVCFT
+328 LRTMCGIAAVCFT
-341 ALFLA
+341 VLFLA
-346 APALIGM
+346 APKLVAVY
-353 FLPEAEP
+353 LPEAGAE
-360 QMLAFST
+360 MLTFAT

-391 AMERPVPAVAISTGR
+391 AMERPLPAVSISTGR

-420 VFGGSSI
+420 VLGGGSI
-427 WFAPLIS
+427 WFAPVIS
-434 ELLCLGLSIFF
+434 EVLCLGLSVFS
-445 LLRLRRTHQAFSQ
+445 LLRLRRTHPVFAKGKPA

>member
-1 MKCGTPLK
+1 
-9 GKEFSSKMQ
+9 MQ
-18 EQQSLRKQFFR
+18 KKQSLLKQFFH
-29 FSTATVASLLVFS
+29 FSAATVASLMVFS

-58 YAMSAVNLSV
+58 YAMTAVNLSV
-68 PFINLLFSIA
+68 PFVNLLFSIA

-107 NLVTLAVIGITI
+107 NLVTLVVIGVTI
-119 SILVLVFTKPFAL
+119 SVLVLAFTEPLAR
-132 LLGADELTLE
+132 LLGAEEVTLE

-178 ITVCVGCVT
+178 VTVCVGCVT
-187 NCVLDYLAIFHWD
+187 NCVLDYLAIFHWGL
-200 MGIWGA
+200 GIWGA
-206 AAATGVSQLLTCVIY
+206 AAATGLSQLLTCIIY
-221 MTHFFGKYTTFHPV
+221 LTHFLGKHTTFHPV

-293 VINITMGISQGSQP
+293 VINITMGVSQGSQP
-307 LISFQNGRGDSAAIG
+307 LISFQNGRGDGTAIG
-322 KLLGYG
+322 NLLRYG
-328 LRTMCGVAAVCFT
+328 LRTMCGIAAVCFT
-341 ALFLA
+341 VLFLA
-346 APALIGM
+346 APKLVAVY
-353 FLPEAEP
+353 LPEAGAE
-360 QMLAFST
+360 MLTFAT

-391 AMERPVPAVAISTGR
+391 AMERPLPAVSISTGR

-420 VFGGSSI
+420 VLGGGSI
-427 WFAPLIS
+427 WFAPVIS
-434 ELLCLGLSIFF
+434 EVLCLGLSVFF
-445 LLRLRRTHQAFSQ
+445 LLRLRRTHPVFAKGEPA

>member
-1 MKCGTPLK
+1 
-9 GKEFSSKMQ
+9 MQ
-18 EQQSLRKQFFR
+18 KKQSLLKQFFH
-29 FSTATVASLLVFS
+29 FSAATVASLMVFS

-58 YAMSAVNLSV
+58 YAMTAVNLSV
-68 PFINLLFSIA
+68 PFVNLLFSIA

-107 NLVTLAVIGITI
+107 NLVTLVVIGVTI
-119 SILVLVFTKPFAL
+119 SVLVLAFTEPLAR
-132 LLGADELTLE
+132 LLGAEEVTLE

-178 ITVCVGCVT
+178 VTVCVGCVT
-187 NCVLDYLAIFHWD
+187 NCVLDYLAIFHWGL
-200 MGIWGA
+200 GIWGA
-206 AAATGVSQLLTCVIY
+206 AAATGLSQLLTCIIY
-221 MTHFFGKYTTFHPV
+221 LTHFLGKHTTFHPV

-279 GLVAYTIIAYANTL
+279 GLVAYTIIAYANTV
-293 VINITMGISQGSQP
+293 VINITMGVSQGSQP
-307 LISFQNGRGDSAAIG
+307 LISFQNGRGDGAAIG
-322 KLLGYG
+322 NLLRYG
-328 LRTMCGVAAVCFT
+328 LRTMCGIAAVCFT
-341 ALFLA
+341 VLFLA
-346 APALIGM
+346 APKLVAVY
-353 FLPEAEP
+353 LPEAGAE
-360 QMLAFST
+360 MLTFAT

-391 AMERPVPAVAISTGR
+391 AMERPLPAVSISTGR

-420 VFGGSSI
+420 VLGGGSI
-427 WFAPLIS
+427 WFAPVIS
-434 ELLCLGLSIFF
+434 EVLCLGLSVFF
-445 LLRLRRTHQAFSQ
+445 LLRLRRTHPVFAKGKPA

>member
-1 MKCGTPLK
+1 
-9 GKEFSSKMQ
+9 MQ
-18 EQQSLRKQFFR
+18 KKQSLLKQFFH
-29 FSTATVASLLVFS
+29 FSAATVASLMVFS

-58 YAMSAVNLSV
+58 YAMTAVNLSV
-68 PFINLLFSIA
+68 PFVNLLFSIA

-107 NLVTLAVIGITI
+107 NLATLVVIGVTI
-119 SILVLVFTKPFAL
+119 SVLVLAFTEPLAR
-132 LLGADELTLE
+132 LLGAEEVTLE

-178 ITVCVGCVT
+178 VTVCVGCVT
-187 NCVLDYLAIFHWD
+187 NCVLDYLAIFHWGL
-200 MGIWGA
+200 GIWGA
-206 AAATGVSQLLTCVIY
+206 AAATGVSQLLTCIIY
-221 MTHFFGKYTTFHPV
+221 LTHFLGKHTTFHPV

-293 VINITMGISQGSQP
+293 VINITMGVSQGSQP
-307 LISFQNGRGDSAAIG
+307 LISFQNGRGDGTAIG
-322 KLLGYG
+322 NLLRYG
-328 LRTMCGVAAVCFT
+328 LRTMCGIAAVCFT
-341 ALFLA
+341 VLFLA
-346 APALIGM
+346 APKLVAVY
-353 FLPEAEP
+353 LPEAGAE
-360 QMLAFST
+360 MLTFAT

-391 AMERPVPAVAISTGR
+391 AMERPLPAVSISTGR

-420 VFGGSSI
+420 VLGGGSI
-427 WFAPLIS
+427 WFAPVIS
-434 ELLCLGLSIFF
+434 EVLCLGLSVFF
-445 LLRLRRTHQAFSQ
+445 LLRLRRTHPVFAKGKPA

>member
-1 MKCGTPLK
+1 
-9 GKEFSSKMQ
+9 MQ
-18 EQQSLRKQFFR
+18 KKQSLLKQFFH
-29 FSTATVASLLVFS
+29 FSAATVASLMVFS

-58 YAMSAVNLSV
+58 YAMTAVNLSV
-68 PFINLLFSIA
+68 PFVNLLFSIA

-107 NLVTLAVIGITI
+107 NLATLVVIGVTI
-119 SILVLVFTKPFAL
+119 SVLVLAFTEPLAR
-132 LLGADELTLE
+132 LLGAEEVTLE
-142 YTIHYLQGLA
+142 YTIYYLQGLA

-178 ITVCVGCVT
+178 VTVCVGCVT
-187 NCVLDYLAIFHWD
+187 NCVLDYLAIFHWGL
-200 MGIWGA
+200 GIWGA
-206 AAATGVSQLLTCVIY
+206 AAATGASQLLTCIIY
-221 MTHFFGKYTTFHPV
+221 LTHFLGKHTTFHPV

-293 VINITMGISQGSQP
+293 VINITMGVSQGSQP
-307 LISFQNGRGDSAAIG
+307 LISFQNGRGDGTAIG
-322 KLLGYG
+322 NLLRYG
-328 LRTMCGVAAVCFT
+328 LRTMCGIAAVCFT
-341 ALFLA
+341 VLFLA
-346 APALIGM
+346 APKLVAVY
-353 FLPEAEP
+353 LPEAGAE
-360 QMLAFST
+360 MLTFAT

-391 AMERPVPAVAISTGR
+391 AMERPLPAVSISTGR

-420 VFGGSSI
+420 VLGGSSI
-427 WFAPLIS
+427 WFAPVIS
-434 ELLCLGLSIFF
+434 EVLCLGLSVFF
-445 LLRLRRTHQAFSQ
+445 LLRLRRTHPVFAKGKPA

>member
-1 MKCGTPLK
+1 
-9 GKEFSSKMQ
+9 MQ
-18 EQQSLRKQFFR
+18 KKQSLLKQFFH
-29 FSTATVASLLVFS
+29 FSAATVASLMVFS

-58 YAMSAVNLSV
+58 YAMTAVNLSV
-68 PFINLLFSIA
+68 PFVNLLFSIA

-107 NLVTLAVIGITI
+107 NLATLVVIGVTI
-119 SILVLVFTKPFAL
+119 SVLVLAFTEPLAR
-132 LLGADELTLE
+132 LLGAEEVTLE

-178 ITVCVGCVT
+178 VTVCVGCVT
-187 NCVLDYLAIFHWD
+187 NCVLDYLAIFHWGL
-200 MGIWGA
+200 GIWGA
-206 AAATGVSQLLTCVIY
+206 AAATGVSQLLTCIIY
-221 MTHFFGKYTTFHPV
+221 LTHFLGKHTTFHPV

-293 VINITMGISQGSQP
+293 VINITMGVSQGSQP
-307 LISFQNGRGDSAAIG
+307 LISFQNGRGDGAAIG
-322 KLLGYG
+322 KLLRYG
-328 LRTMCGVAAVCFT
+328 LRTMCGIAAVCFT
-341 ALFLA
+341 VLFLA
-346 APALIGM
+346 APKLVAVY
-353 FLPEAEP
+353 LPEAGTE
-360 QMLAFST
+360 MLTFAT

-391 AMERPVPAVAISTGR
+391 AMERPLPAVSISTGR

-420 VFGGSSI
+420 VLGGSSI
-427 WFAPLIS
+427 WFAPVIS
-434 ELLCLGLSIFF
+434 EVLCLGLSVFF
-445 LLRLRRTHQAFSQ
+445 LLRLRRTHPVFAKGKTA